1 MFRIQKSRRWNGFNF
16 TNTWIDV
23 FVAHC
28 EIIRSPATLEFLYTK
43 SFEFIYVIGSNSW
56 VLRTDNFDSIY
67 VTISTRFI
75 ARDFILWIL
84 DLTRI
89 WQLIGAWSRHYCVI
103 FTESSGF
110 NSK

>member
-28 EIIRSPATLEFLYTK
+28 EIIWSPATLEFLYTK

-56 VLRTDNFDSIY
+56 VLRTNNFDSIY
-67 VTISTRFI
+67 VTINTRFI

-89 WQLIGAWSRHYCVI
+89 WQLIGAWPWHYCVI